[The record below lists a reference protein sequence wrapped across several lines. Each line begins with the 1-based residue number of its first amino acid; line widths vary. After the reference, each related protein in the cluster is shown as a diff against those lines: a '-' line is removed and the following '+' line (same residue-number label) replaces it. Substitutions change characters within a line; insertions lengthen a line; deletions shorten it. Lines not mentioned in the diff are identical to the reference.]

1 MQQHKEIIHNA
12 LGEKSSK
19 KRKNI
24 KIKEEEKIIEENFPQ
39 MQGMQIYIERVNSS
53 NKMIINEKV

>member
-1 MQQHKEIIHNA
+1 MIHNA

-39 MQGMQIYIERVNSS
+39 MQGMHIYIERVNSS